1 MRVTIEIE
9 TADGEQLNPLIERA
23 LALLIVAARDADA
36 EEAPPPD
43 LTFGDEE
50 ADP

>member
-9 TADGEQLNPLIERA
+9 TDEGEQLNPLIERA

-36 EEAPPPD
+36 EEASPPD
-43 LTFGDEE
+43 LTFGEE
-50 ADP
+50 GAEP